1 MRPLVVAAALIAC
14 TAHAGGVYKWTD
26 ERGVVHYTDRPIGP
40 SAATQVPGMTVGTR
54 PSDVKLS
61 RKAMPE
67 GVRGIWCQLDSAP
80 PPAPPPAAT
89 AAPSVAA
96 AIGHIEWTF
105 RLFDFEY
112 HELGKDFRIAGDY
125 AVNDG
130 KLTTNHRDV
139 GNFEILELTAAQM
152 KLGRDQTSLQLQRG
166 KCAPPA
172 PK

>member
-1 MRPLVVAAALIAC
+1 MMSCILCGVPAPGHTSADAINAIRDVARRTLPRGYDIAWEGLSFDEARRAVAA
-14 TAHAGGVYKWTD
+14 
-26 ERGVVHYTDRPIGP
+26 
-40 SAATQVPGMTVGTR
+40 TR
-54 PSDVKLS
+54 YP
-61 RKAMPE
+61 PE
-67 GVRGIWCQLDSAP
+67 GVRGIWCQLDSTP